1 MIWHCWL
8 IMNSSEYLGCNS
20 DQFTSLFGFF
30 VQGQLISIDH
40 MKIILRVSDIIWNH
54 FVLSSFSKTVSGIL
68 GSVAL
73 SFLIIKRYREPSK
86 SRRSWTVWGYDTS
99 KQVLGML
106 FVHFANIVWASYISG
121 KFTGDACSLYLLSF
135 LLDSSVGLFIIY
147 ISLKIVDLIN
157 LRLKWWMMTVGK
169 YSRDERVVE
178 FDLHSIRP
186 WIVQTLIFLL
196 KSVS

>member
-1 MIWHCWL
+1 MQTWILHYLVPLCGPNISNL
-8 IMNSSEYLGCNS
+8 NGRCEIVCTGPIFLLSPVESSEHHF
-20 DQFTSLFGFF
+20 D
-30 VQGQLISIDH
+30 
-40 MKIILRVSDIIWNH
+40 MVSYH
-54 FVLSSFSKTVSGIL
+54 SFSKTVSGIL

-73 SFLIIKRYREPSK
+73 SFLIIKRYREPSEY
-86 SRRSWTVWGYDTS
+86 RRSWTVWSYDTS

-147 ISLKIVDLIN
+147 VSLKIVDFIN

-169 YSRDERVVE
+169 YARDERVVQ

-196 KSVS
+196 ESVS

>member
-1 MIWHCWL
+1 MLWHYWL
-8 IMNSSEYLGCNS
+8 IMNASEYLGCSS
-20 DQFTSLFGFF
+20 DQFTSLFGLF
-30 VQGQLISIDH
+30 VQGQLILLTIWKDFH
-40 MKIILRVSDIIWNH
+40 EFLIFFWNH
-54 FVLSSFSKTVSGIL
+54 SVLSSFSKTVSGIL

-73 SFLIIKRYREPSK
+73 SFLIVKRYREPSE

-169 YSRDERVVE
+169 YSRDERVVQ

-196 KSVS
+196 ESVS